1 MRADFPPRRC
11 LEPGLEI
18 MVNLRGIA
26 MYRHPIDLLRI
37 FVSLFQALP
46 AMSRTLYLPGA
57 ALLLGYPVLVV
68 VLGPN
73 QSGEAFATAFILA
86 LAVRIAIGFEGMVR
100 RMLTRYSAT
109 QTALLAFC
117 FAGLPLLVLAG
128 ADDPLWCQRMQSAFY
143 VIVGGI
149 FLLDVVK
156 GRTATAASF
165 WPDTEMRAHLPNLT
179 RMMVVYNFAFLL
191 LNETLIKAVDASHWL
206 LFWAVLPIIGH
217 TILRAMVLT
226 VINLDDDAHTV

>member
-1 MRADFPPRRC
+1 
-11 LEPGLEI
+11 
-18 MVNLRGIA
+18 MVSLREFA
-26 MYRHPIDLLRI
+26 MHRQPFDLVRL
-37 FVSLFQALP
+37 FLSLFQDLP
-46 AMSRTLYLPGA
+46 AVSRTLYLPGA
-57 ALLLGYPVLVV
+57 ALLLGYPVLAV
-68 VLGPN
+68 VLGPS
-73 QSGEAFATAFILA
+73 QSGEAFVTAFTLA

-100 RMLTRYSAT
+100 RMLTRYSAL
-109 QTALLAFC
+109 QTALLAFG

-128 ADDPLWCQRMQSAFY
+128 ADDPIWCQRMQSAFY

-149 FLLDVVK
+149 FLMDVLN

-165 WPDTEMRAHLPNLT
+165 WPDSEMRAHLPNLT

-206 LFWAVLPIIGH
+206 LFWALLPVIGH

-226 VINLDDDAHTV
+226 VINLDDDAHPV